1 MDPMGC
7 GEPPVHDVT
16 SQAQTFAIESGIRV
30 VSMSCMVSILEFCFG
45 VHVFFLKRYLLVKY
59 RQPGRPNKSQ
69 VLYRSGTSTYGHV
82 IVPASS

>member
-45 VHVFFLKRYLLVKY
+45 VHVFF
-59 RQPGRPNKSQ
+59 
-69 VLYRSGTSTYGHV
+69 
-82 IVPASS
+82 